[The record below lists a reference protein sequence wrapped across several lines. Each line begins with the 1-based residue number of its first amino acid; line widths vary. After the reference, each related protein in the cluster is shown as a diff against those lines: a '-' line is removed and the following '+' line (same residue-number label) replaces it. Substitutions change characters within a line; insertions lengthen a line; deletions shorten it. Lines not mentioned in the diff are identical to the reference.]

1 MKKFFFIF
9 FIVLSIIQT
18 GFSQLKI
25 GEWRDHYPYR
35 KSISVTDVGD
45 KVFCATE
52 KALFFLNKSDQSI
65 EKFSQIQGLS
75 DIRISF
81 IKYSTENHI
90 LLVAY
95 QNGNL
100 DLLEED
106 RIINLS
112 DIYRSSVAGKKT
124 IYDAL
129 FVGNLAYLSCDFG
142 IIVLDL
148 EKKEFKDTYYI
159 GENGDPLP
167 VYDLTLLNQ
176 NLYAATQSG
185 ILTADINDPLLIDY
199 NHWTK
204 IQNIPGSNRKFTSI
218 LTLENTLYVNQTNTS
233 SGIDSVFKSAG
244 GIWTYFAGT
253 DSINHSLTSGEG
265 KLIISSEKSLS
276 IFASSGTQ
284 EFYIDNYG
292 WGNIEPWHT
301 IIDGNGTLWIADHKY
316 TLIKSLDYKSFE
328 HIAPNGPYFSNV
340 FYMYNNHQTTWIV
353 GGGLTNLWGNLW
365 RSGEVHWLK
374 DGIWESNI
382 NYEIK
387 DFVRIIAHPSEPDH
401 IFISSWGNGLIEMQG
416 KELLNIYDKNN
427 SSLQSTAFGENDI
440 RVFGL
445 LFDRNNNL
453 WVTNSIV
460 NKPVSVLT
468 PSGEWKSYWFGG
480 RIKGLTL
487 GDIIE
492 TPYGD
497 KWISLPRSGSLFVFN
512 ENNTPG
518 DESDDIYR
526 KISVVDQ
533 NGKAYQDITSLV
545 ADLDGNIWIGTKHGP
560 LVYYSPSD
568 ILNGG
573 NTTAQKVKI
582 PRDDGSGLADYL
594 LSTEEITAIAVDGA
608 NRKWFGTRAAGVFLF
623 SEDGTK
629 EISSFNKENS
639 PLPTNWI
646 TTISINQKSGEVF
659 FGTEDGTLSYR
670 GTATAGSDE
679 MNQVY
684 TFPNPVREDYRGPI
698 TITGLTGE
706 ANVKITDISGNLVF
720 ETESL
725 GGQAIW
731 DGTNTLGER
740 VHTGVYLVFISNSDG
755 SKTFITKILFIH

>member
-1 MKKFFFIF
+1 MKKILLLFL
-9 FIVLSIIQT
+9 IVLSVIQP
-18 GFSQLKI
+18 GFTQLKI

-35 KSISVTDVGD
+35 QSISVTDVGD

-52 KALFFLNKSDQSI
+52 KALFFFEKADQSI
-65 EKFSQIQGLS
+65 EKFSQVQGLS
-75 DIRISF
+75 DIHISF
-81 IKYSTENHI
+81 VKYSSENHI

-100 DLLEED
+100 DLLQENKV
-106 RIINLS
+106 INLS
-112 DIYRSSVAGKKT
+112 DIYRSSLSGKKT
-124 IYDAL
+124 IYNAL
-129 FVGNLAYLSCDFG
+129 FIGNLAYLSCDFG

-148 EKKEFKDTYYI
+148 DKKEFKDTYYI
-159 GENGDPLP
+159 GNDGDPLP
-167 VYDLTLLNQ
+167 VYDLALLNQ
-176 NLYAATQSG
+176 KLFAATQSG

-204 IQNIPGSNRKFTSI
+204 IQNIPGSNRKFNSI
-218 LTLENTLYVNQTNTS
+218 LTLGNSVYVNQTNTS
-233 SGIDSVFKSAG
+233 NGIDSVFNSNG
-244 GIWTYFAGT
+244 NQWSFFAQT
-253 DSINHSLTSGEG
+253 NSRNHSLTSGIG
-265 KLIISSEKSLS
+265 RLIISSEKSLS
-276 IFASSGTQ
+276 IYTNPGTP
-284 EFYIDNYG
+284 EFYIDDYG
-292 WGNIEPWHT
+292 WGGIEPWHT
-301 IIDGNGTLWIADHKY
+301 IIDKNGTLWIADHKY
-316 TLIKSLDYKSFE
+316 TLIKSQDYRSFE
-328 HIAPNGPYFSNV
+328 HIAPNGPYFSTV
-340 FYMYNNHQTTWIV
+340 FYIHINHQTTWIV
-353 GGGLTNLWGNLW
+353 GGGLTNLWSNLW
-365 RSGEVHWLK
+365 RNGELFWLK

-382 NYEIK
+382 NYIIK
-387 DFVRIIAHPSEPDH
+387 DMVRVISHPTEPDH
-401 IFISSWGNGLIEMQG
+401 VFISSWGYGLIEMQG
-416 KELLNIYDKNN
+416 KEILNIYDQNN
-427 SSLQSTAFGENDI
+427 SSLQNTAYGENDV

-453 WVTNSIV
+453 WVTNSLV
-460 NKPVSVLT
+460 NQPVSVKT
-468 PSGEWKSYWFGG
+468 PAGNWKSFGFGG
-480 RIKGLTL
+480 SIKGLTL

-492 TPYGD
+492 TSYGD
-497 KWISLPRSGSLFVFN
+497 KWVSLSRSGSLFIFN
-512 ENNTPG
+512 DNNTPT
-518 DESDDIYR
+518 DESDDVYR

-560 LVYYSPSD
+560 LIYYSPFE

-573 NTTAQKVKI
+573 NSTAQKIKI
-582 PRDDGSGLADYL
+582 PRNDGSDLADYL

-629 EISSFNKENS
+629 EIQSFNKDNS

-646 TTISINQKSGEVF
+646 TTIAIDQKSGEVF

-698 TITGLTGE
+698 TITGLIGE

-740 VHTGVYLVFISNSDG
+740 VHTGVYLVFISKGDG

>member
-1 MKKFFFIF
+1 MKKIFLLFFIIF
-9 FIVLSIIQT
+9 PLIQPAN
-18 GFSQLKI
+18 SQLRI

-35 KSISVTDVGD
+35 QSISVTDVGD
-45 KVFCATE
+45 RIFCATE
-52 KALFFLNKSDQSI
+52 KALFFLEKSDQSI
-65 EKFSQIQGLS
+65 EKFSQVQGLS

-81 IKYSTENHI
+81 IKYSLENHI

-95 QNGNL
+95 QNGNM
-100 DLLEED
+100 DLLQENKL
-106 RIINLS
+106 INLS
-112 DIYRSSVAGKKT
+112 DILRSAITGKKT
-124 IYDAL
+124 INDAL

-148 EKKEFKDTYYI
+148 DKKEFKDTYYI
-159 GENGDPLP
+159 GNNGDPMP
-167 VYDLTLLNQ
+167 VYGLALLNQ

-185 ILTADINDPLLIDY
+185 ILTADIDDPLLIDY

-204 IQNIPGSNRKFTSI
+204 IKNIPGYNRKFNSI
-218 LTLENTLYVNQTNTS
+218 LTMENTIYVNQTSTS
-233 SGIDSVFKSAG
+233 NGIDSVFNSNGNQWAF
-244 GIWTYFAGT
+244 FAQTKG
-253 DSINHSLTSGEG
+253 INHSLTSGNG
-265 KLIISSEKSLS
+265 RLFISSEKSLS
-276 IFASSGTQ
+276 IYKNPGTP
-284 EFYIDNYG
+284 EYYIDNYG
-292 WGNIEPWHT
+292 WGGIEPWHA
-301 IIDGNGTLWIADHKY
+301 IVDEDETLWIADHKN
-316 TLIKSLDYKSFE
+316 TLIKSRDYKSFE
-328 HIAPNGPYFSNV
+328 RIAPNGPYFSSV
-340 FYMYNNHQTTWIV
+340 FFIHSNHNTTWIV
-353 GGGLTNLWGNLW
+353 GGGLNNLWGNLW
-365 RSGEVHWLK
+365 RNGETYWLK

-382 NYEIK
+382 NNKVK
-387 DFVRIIAHPSEPDH
+387 DFLRIISHPAEPDH
-401 IFISSWGNGLIEMQG
+401 IFISSWGYGLIEMQG
-416 KELLNIYDKNN
+416 KEVLNIYDKNN
-427 SSLQSTAFGENDI
+427 STLQSTSYGENDV

-453 WVTNSIV
+453 WMTNSLV
-460 NKPVSVLT
+460 DKPVSVKT
-468 PSGEWKSYWFGG
+468 PAGDWKSYWFGG
-480 RIKGLTL
+480 KIKGLTL

-497 KWISLPRSGSLFVFN
+497 KWISLSRSGSLFIFN

-560 LVYYSPSD
+560 LVYYSSSG

-573 NTTAQKVKI
+573 NATAQKVKI
-582 PRDDGSGLADYL
+582 PRNDGSGLADYL
-594 LSTEEITAIAVDGA
+594 LSTEEITSIAVDGA

-623 SEDGTK
+623 SEDGTQ
-629 EISSFNKENS
+629 EILRFNKENS

-646 TTISINQKSGEVF
+646 TAIAINQESGEVF

-698 TITGLTGE
+698 TITGLVGQ